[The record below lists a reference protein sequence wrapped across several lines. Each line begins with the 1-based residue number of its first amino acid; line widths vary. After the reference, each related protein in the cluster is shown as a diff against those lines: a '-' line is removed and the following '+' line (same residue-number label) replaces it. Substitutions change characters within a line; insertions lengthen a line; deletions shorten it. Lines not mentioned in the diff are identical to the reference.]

1 MNKRVLLKNLDK
13 AAEWVVAKQRDHDQ
27 SVNIM
32 VGCFGVL
39 RQAGQRDMAGWL
51 DRKPE
56 RRRVLSDV
64 RESYLSKRGNKVLR
78 DLVTLTISAV
88 EACTWVDNWLPG
100 AMPVPLAS
108 GRKPTK
114 SQLAAL
120 TQGGRNQRET
130 LKKLRLLRDRYH
142 STSLPSAA
150 KKSAVF
156 PGV

>member
-78 DLVTLTISAV
+78 DLVSLTISVV

-100 AMPVPLAS
+100 ALPVPVAT
-108 GRKPTK
+108 RKKLTK
-114 SQLAAL
+114 HQLAVL
-120 TQGGRNQRET
+120 KKGRERRWGT
-130 LKKLRLLRDRYH
+130 LKNLRASREAYQPKMASYREL
-142 STSLPSAA
+142 
-150 KKSAVF
+150 V
-156 PGV
+156 

>member
-100 AMPVPLAS
+100 ALPTPVAQ
-108 GRKPTK
+108 RTPTNA
-114 SQLAAL
+114 QLAAL
-120 TQGGRNQRET
+120 KQGGQNRWET
-130 LKKLRLLRDRYH
+130 LKKLRLLSARYH
-142 STSLPSAA
+142 STSPSSDAQ
-150 KKSAVF
+150 KSAVF